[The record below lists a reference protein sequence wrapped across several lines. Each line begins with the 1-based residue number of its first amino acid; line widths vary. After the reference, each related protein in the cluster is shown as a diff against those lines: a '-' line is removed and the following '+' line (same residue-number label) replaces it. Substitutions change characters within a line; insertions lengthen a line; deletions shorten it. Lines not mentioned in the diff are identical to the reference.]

1 MAESDKKRFDTEMAS
16 YHADSTKPSA
26 DGKKIRRKKA
36 VKDPNAP
43 KRNLTAFFFFSN
55 AERVKVKE
63 ANPDFGIGERW
74 GDIDPNVKTKYEK
87 LAEEDKKRYEK
98 EKAEYDEQ
106 KKNGVPVGDTADSD
120 SE

>member
-1 MAESDKKRFDTEMAS
+1 MVFRILLFHCFFKMAS
-16 YHADSTKPSA
+16 YHADSSKPSA

-63 ANPDFGIGERW
+63 ANPDFGIG
-74 GDIDPNVKTKYEK
+74 
-87 LAEEDKKRYEK
+87 
-98 EKAEYDEQ
+98 
-106 KKNGVPVGDTADSD
+106 DTAK
-120 SE
+120 EIGK